1 MRARLKAKARRWKV
15 AALRSTKN
23 LRRKNATIRRQR
35 RRIAQLETKLA
46 ELEQLTRPQ
55 AIHGHTYP
63 AQMVAL
69 AVFMVAQ
76 AQVSL
81 RGAAKTI
88 AYFSN
93 LMGWHYQQPSHVTVL
108 RWVLRTGLY
117 QLKTAAAQRRGQYVG
132 ILDESIS
139 RGGEKLLLL
148 LGLRLPDGIFD
159 LDRPL
164 SGADVEVLAMQV
176 SPSWTADNVVDF
188 LDEALVQN
196 PEVALDYVVTDGGP
210 DLGKALRDKAIDRV
224 GDCTHVLMNLVK
236 KYYQH
241 DKLLSQLCAKIGT
254 LRRKTLLGQYG
265 CLAPPTLRD
274 KDRFLRIFNILDWVA
289 RIRRVESRLPAPAQE
304 KLTFLEEYSSLLD
317 ELSQVRSMIDMAG
330 QIFKS
335 QGLSESSI
343 SAWAGRLLEWR
354 AKQSFIYPTVELVL
368 NGLDCYMAAHRDL
381 IAKHGRLLCCSDI
394 LESTFGRYKNKG
406 GVKAISAD
414 VLKIPLYH
422 VEITPQFVRQALSS
436 VSYQE
441 VHDWETENTSP
452 TRYGQLR
459 ALRERPQSVIPAA

>member
-15 AALRSTKN
+15 TALRSTKT
-23 LRRKNATIRRQR
+23 LRRKNAIIRRQA
-35 RRIAQLETKLA
+35 RRIAQLKTQLA

-55 AIHGHTYP
+55 SIHGHTYP

-88 AYFSN
+88 AYFSD
-93 LMGWHYQQPSHVTVL
+93 LMGWHYKQPSHVTVL
-108 RWVLRTGLY
+108 RWVLRAGLY
-117 QLKTAAAQRRGQYVG
+117 QLRTAAAQRRGHYVG
-132 ILDESIS
+132 IFDESIS
-139 RGGEKLLLL
+139 MGGEKLLLL
-148 LGLRLPDGIFD
+148 LGLRLPDGVFD

-196 PEVALDYVVTDGGP
+196 PEVRLDYVVTDGGP
-210 DLGKALRDKAIDRV
+210 NLRKALRDKVMDRV

-241 DKLLSQLCAKIGT
+241 HESLSQLCAQIGT

-289 RIRRVESRLPAPAQE
+289 RIEHVKTRLPAAARE
-304 KLTFLEEYSSLLD
+304 KLTFLAQYSGLLD
-317 ELSQVRSMIDMAG
+317 ELSQVRSIIDMAG
-330 QIFKS
+330 RVFKS
-335 QGLSESSI
+335 QGLSESSM
-343 SAWAGRLLEWR
+343 SGWAGLILEWR
-354 AKQSFIYPTVELVL
+354 TKHSSIYPTVELIL
-368 NGLDCYMAAHRDL
+368 NGLDGYMAAHRDL
-381 IAKHGRLLCCSDI
+381 IAKHGRLMCCSDI
-394 LESTFGRYKNKG
+394 IESTFGRYKNKG

-422 VEITPQFVRQALSS
+422 VEITPQFVRQALSR
-436 VSYQE
+436 VSSQE

-452 TRYGQLR
+452 THYGQLR
-459 ALRERPQSVIPAA
+459 ALREHPESVMPAA